1 MKMVVYQCEDCM
13 TEFAVGAKAVEDA
26 DGIIWCPSC
35 DRLTNNEI
43 GETDV
48 TWEGEDVSSS

>member
-1 MKMVVYQCEDCM
+1 MLVYQCEDCM
-13 TEFAVGAKAVEDA
+13 TEFAVGAKAVEGA

-35 DRLTNNEI
+35 NRLTNNEI

-48 TWEGEDVSSS
+48 AWDAKTDE